1 MNLTRI
7 WEIHI
12 LLNCCFPPV
21 NMSFITVET
30 QLKKKK
36 KKEGKL
42 FFPPYSL
49 ATTMGPTEAP
59 HFSGA
64 DRWDSG
70 KLVETGQG

>member
-1 MNLTRI
+1 
-7 WEIHI
+7 
-12 LLNCCFPPV
+12 
-21 NMSFITVET
+21 MSFITVET